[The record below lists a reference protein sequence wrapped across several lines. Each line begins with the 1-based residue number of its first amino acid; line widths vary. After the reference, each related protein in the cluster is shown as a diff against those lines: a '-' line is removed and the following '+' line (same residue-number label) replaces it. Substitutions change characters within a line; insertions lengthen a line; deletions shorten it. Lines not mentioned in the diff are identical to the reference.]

1 MSFESTFFGSGNG
14 ISWEKISDGSLS
26 PAEKQSLQPF
36 LDSMRA
42 EADVTILPRSQG
54 SQPVVWYVLCRSSR
68 IARFVRDEL
77 RGFIGATYSDG
88 RIDSTALSPS
98 DSIEAA
104 VLEKYGLNAFKFE
117 VPFDLRK
124 PARERL
130 ASYLA
135 LRVERPNRLTL
146 LIRTAGQI
154 LKNYEYALLAGSVQD
169 ASAQIGELR
178 KGGYLSATNV
188 LFLEVRA
195 LAAKRDWDAIM
206 NHRDFGALLA
216 IQRPLRV
223 TEALVK
229 AVYHVKLKRFEEAG
243 DAVGALAAFR
253 LIFDSFSDLYRFRGQ
268 MDGPEVDASFLLA
281 GSVNTAQNPDLAA
294 DIVEK
299 AEQCKAADL
308 DYLRLLHKL
317 IPGQVVSFTADL
329 RGTQLAF
336 GLGEIERAAQMA
348 AALPASYER
357 TALLLRSARELDT
370 LETAQNALRSFQELS
385 ETDQARIST
394 NLVLSKLLNHFA
406 GLSSALHSVGTP
418 DEVTPLP
425 TDWESW
431 FVGLARAAPWPGAL
445 EAATLGSQEWD
456 LNALISNPERTQ
468 RLSNLILEERAS
480 WAKNAFRDSLPH
492 MIGFFQLEVADSRLR
507 GIYDAL
513 FLAVSVDEEISIS
526 QMQVLNR
533 LADMRLDLGTSPDE
547 YSGIAQELGSAIY
560 RLDSPAVIDGAL
572 EACELLVSR
581 PCGSAERR
589 IAVFAATAACLS
601 KWHRRA
607 SNAQAVLFALLC
619 DELGAGFSSA
629 ISIPQVQEDQD
640 EVSWTRLSGLTIALY
655 SLQEGAV
662 KRAASM
668 LKKMIGET
676 KIDVFSDH
684 VGGSPA
690 LKTAAQQADVFVIT
704 TAAAKHSAT
713 TFIEAK
719 RPKNLPT
726 LYANGQGTSSIIQT
740 LTRYLTA
747 SA

>member
-1 MSFESTFFGSGNG
+1 VSFESTFFGPGNG
-14 ISWEKISDGSLS
+14 ISWEKISNGSLS
-26 PAEKQSLQPF
+26 APEQQSLQPF
-36 LDSMRA
+36 LDSLRRN
-42 EADVTILPRSQG
+42 ADVTILPRSQG
-54 SQPVVWYVLCRSSR
+54 GQPVVWYVLCRSAR

-77 RGFIGATYSDG
+77 RGFIGATYSDIG
-88 RIDSTALSPS
+88 IDSTALSPS

-124 PARERL
+124 AARERL

-154 LKNYEYALLAGSVQD
+154 LKDFEYALLAGSVQS
-169 ASAQIGELR
+169 ASALIDELR
-178 KGGYLSATNV
+178 NGGYLSATNV

-195 LAAKRDWDAIM
+195 LAANRDWDAIV

-223 TEALVK
+223 TEALVT
-229 AVYHVKLKRFEEAG
+229 AIYNVKLKRFEELG
-243 DAVGALAAFR
+243 DANGALATFR
-253 LIFDSFSDLYRFRGQ
+253 PIFDSFSDLYRFRGK
-268 MDGPEVDASFLLA
+268 MDAPEVDASFLLA
-281 GSVNTAQNPDLAA
+281 GALNTAQNPSLAA
-294 DIVEK
+294 DIIEK
-299 AEQCKAADL
+299 AEQRKAANL
-308 DYLRLLHKL
+308 DFLRLLRGL
-317 IPGQVVSFTADL
+317 IPGEAVSFAADL

-336 GLGEIERAAQMA
+336 GLGDIERAAEMA

-357 TALLLRSARELDT
+357 TALLLRCARDLDT
-370 LETAQNALRSFQELS
+370 LESAQNALQSFQELS
-385 ETDQARIST
+385 EPDQARIAT
-394 NLVLSKLLNHFA
+394 NVVLSKLLNHFS
-406 GLSSALHSVGTP
+406 GLSRALHSVGTP
-418 DEVTPLP
+418 DEVAPLP

-431 FVGLARAAPWPGAL
+431 FVGLSQTATWPGAL
-445 EAATLGSQEWD
+445 EAAVLGSQEWD
-456 LNALISNPERTQ
+456 LKALVSDPERTQ
-468 RLSNLILEERAS
+468 RLSNLILEDRAN
-480 WAKNAFRDSLPH
+480 WARIAFRDSLPH
-492 MIGFFQLEVADSRLR
+492 VIEFFQLDLADSRLR

-513 FLAVSVDEEISIS
+513 FLSVSVDEEISIS

-533 LADMRLDLGTSPDE
+533 LADMRLELGTSPDE
-547 YSGIAQELGSAIY
+547 YSGIAEELGSAIY

-581 PCGSAERR
+581 PCGSAEKRL
-589 IAVFAATAACLS
+589 AVFAATAACLS

-607 SNAQAVLFALLC
+607 SSAQLVLFALLC
-619 DELGAGFSSA
+619 EELGAGFASA

-640 EVSWTRLSGLTIALY
+640 EISWTKLTGFKIALY

-662 KRAASM
+662 KRAASL
-668 LKKMIGET
+668 LKKMIGEA

-719 RPKNLPT
+719 RPKTLPT

-747 SA
+747 PA